1 MNSNVKQ
8 TKHFE
13 FAFLLE
19 VIAVWMNIYVDTVLY
34 VILFKSTGFTCWIIG
49 KVVVR
54 GEWQLV

>member
-13 FAFLLE
+13 VAFLLE

-34 VILFKSTGFTCWIIG
+34 VILFKSTGFTC
-49 KVVVR
+49 
-54 GEWQLV
+54 